1 MHRTQMDEDEESSP
15 ATPNPRESRQR
26 PSPRKVRQ
34 VSLSRPSPP
43 SGVRLQ
49 WRVGQYKKAAKA
61 PTLLQIG
68 NGASDPFSASP
79 FSIDFFHQHLL
90 PLAKVSY
97 IYQQLQYVVPELP
110 DPGSRW
116 IYNMVSSD
124 IHGAYLFCYGLS
136 QRVPYGA
143 VPAASHEQAHLGNA
157 LTVLRQGIESSRL
170 DEPLAELNLML
181 AAHAYYNG
189 RLRERALHGAAAS
202 KIIQTMGGI
211 RNISSVLRAVYLVSA
226 PIPAG
231 KGLVLPSFPSDD
243 FGVPT
248 WDSLPDTYKVN
259 IETTE
264 PFSIALDPDLD
275 NLFREHVQFNQVYRH
290 RHEHCKTGLGIHA
303 QADPV
308 QGWLDARF
316 HVLNLL
322 SVETYLKIYKAR
334 VCNASR
340 DDAVRVQINGVLALA
355 VSHCHQ
361 FIYHHTRTKTGLFG
375 EHAVGAPMNAI
386 AFVHL
391 RRHLKG
397 LFELEGLD
405 LAKDYPSILWAV
417 FVLACCEQVESVRLS
432 KSNLAGRDT
441 AWAQPVFRDILH
453 GLPVEQRSYHQV
465 KELCSRYLYDSCLDP
480 FLLGL
485 YM

>member
-1 MHRTQMDEDEESSP
+1 MDEDEQCVP
-15 ATPNPRESRQR
+15 AKSISRDGRQR
-26 PSPRKVRQ
+26 PNHSKLDHG
-34 VSLSRPSPP
+34 SATKHSRP
-43 SGVRLQ
+43 GGMQLQ
-49 WRVGQYKKAAKA
+49 WRIGQYKKAAKS

-97 IYQQLQYVVPELP
+97 IYQQLQYVVPELQ

-143 VPAASHEQAHLGNA
+143 IPQASHEQAHLGNA

-170 DEPLAELNLML
+170 DQPLAELNLML

-202 KIIQTMGGI
+202 KIIQTMGGLGC
-211 RNISSVLRAVYLVSA
+211 ISSVLRAVYLVSA

-231 KGLVLPSFPSDD
+231 KGLVPVSFPSDD
-243 FGVPT
+243 FDVPA
-248 WDSLPDTYKVN
+248 WDSLPDQYKVN
-259 IETTE
+259 IETSE
-264 PFSIALDPDLD
+264 PPRIALDSDLD
-275 NLFREHVQFNQVYRH
+275 KLFREHVQFNQVYRQRNEH
-290 RHEHCKTGLGIHA
+290 RRTRLGSYA

-308 QGWLDARF
+308 QAWLDSRF
-316 HVLNLL
+316 HVLNMI
-322 SVETYLKIYKAR
+322 SVETYLSIYMAR
-334 VCNASR
+334 ISDVSGE
-340 DDAVRVQINGVLALA
+340 DAVRVQINGVLALA

-375 EHAVGAPMNAI
+375 EHAVGAPMNTI

-391 RRHLKG
+391 RSHLKG
-397 LFELEGLD
+397 LFELESFD
-405 LAKDYPSILWAV
+405 LEKDYPSILWAV

-432 KSNLAGRDT
+432 ESSLAGREA

-453 GLPVEQRSYHQV
+453 GLPVEQRGYHQV
-465 KELCSRYLYDSCLDP
+465 RELCSRYLYDSCLDP
-480 FLLGL
+480 FLMGL
-485 YM
+485 FM